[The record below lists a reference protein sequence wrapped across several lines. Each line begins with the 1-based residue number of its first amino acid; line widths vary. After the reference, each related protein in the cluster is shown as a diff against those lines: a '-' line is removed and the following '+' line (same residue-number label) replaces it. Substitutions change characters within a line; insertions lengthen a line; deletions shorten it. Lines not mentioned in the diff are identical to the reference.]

1 MLSTREGIRKALVL
15 ASRTKPSQVVPRREV
30 RMGSGSTQ
38 QEAGKQAG
46 EKDGRLPDQNFHRAG
61 DEESFLFLPKPNKE
75 TSQGWSYWQLTDR
88 ETWKAYDETI

>member
-46 EKDGRLPDQNFHRAG
+46 EKDGRLPDQNQRCQSPSIWSRRLRSSPMAG
-61 DEESFLFLPKPNKE
+61 QANRDT
-75 TSQGWSYWQLTDR
+75 TSVQSLLKQAL
-88 ETWKAYDETI
+88 